1 MRKKPAVAI
10 VDDDESMRD
19 TTKDLFDSAGYPA
32 ATFDSAQSFLAS
44 GRLSDFGCLVADMR
58 MPGMSGLELHE
69 HLAATGTPLP
79 TVLVTAYP
87 DERSRARARE
97 AGVICYLAK
106 PCSPEELLACVD
118 TALQENKTRMQ

>member
-19 TTKDLFDSAGYPA
+19 TTKDLLDSAGYPA
-32 ATFDSAQSFLAS
+32 STFDSAQSFLAS

>member
-19 TTKDLFDSAGYPA
+19 TTKDLLDSAGYPA
-32 ATFDSAQSFLAS
+32 STFDSAQSFLAS

-106 PCSPEELLACVD
+106 PCSPEELLACID
-118 TALQENKTRMQ
+118 TAIQGDKTERR